1 MLLASVLHAASS
13 AVQPQKKGSAST
25 FAHSQT
31 VVRAVP
37 VKLLLPHIGART
49 YSISAAC
56 TLQNATSH
64 HRTRRALRVVAVDEA
79 EDLGAAR
86 ERRLRRIDATAL
98 PRHRER
104 AARI

>member
-1 MLLASVLHAASS
+1 MPLAPVFDGSTASRTAS
-13 AVQPQKKGSAST
+13 NSSAST
-25 FAHSQT
+25 SEERQT
-31 VVRAVP
+31 VVLAVP
-37 VKLLLPHIGART
+37 VQFLHLYIGART

-98 PRHRER
+98 PRHRKR
-104 AARI
+104 AAGI